1 MSDEELDKAFFN
13 EDPYFE
19 SLIGRDED
27 TTMRNSTHCA
37 YDKIIT
43 TEGLTDMVVERDTK
57 VFNLREEWNLSEEEG
72 LQISDHFPVQVGF
85 KLQDER

>member
-57 VFNLREEWNLSEEEG
+57 VFNLRRVEFIRRGRS
-72 LQISDHFPVQVGF
+72 SDSGIFGSSRVQVTG
-85 KLQDER
+85 